1 MYAIKNGLGSKWKWL
16 GTLFAIFGG
25 LAGFGI
31 GSMVQS
37 NGIASAMHTAFGLE
51 NWITGLGLAVLT
63 GAVVLGG
70 ITRIGAVAEKLVP
83 AMCVAYVICVLYVLG
98 VYFDRI
104 PAAFALIFEQAFS
117 PTAATGGFLGS
128 TVLMAIR
135 MGVARGIFPT
145 KQAWARPASPRLLV
159 PRATPFS
166 RGW

>member
-1 MYAIKNGLGSKWKWL
+1 
-16 GTLFAIFGG
+16 
-25 LAGFGI
+25 
-31 GSMVQS
+31 
-37 NGIASAMHTAFGLE
+37 
-51 NWITGLGLAVLT
+51 
-63 GAVVLGG
+63 
-70 ITRIGAVAEKLVP
+70 VAEKLVP

-145 KQAWARPASPRLLV
+145 KRAWARPASPRLLV
-159 PRATPFS
+159 PRATPCF